1 MRLYRET
8 ALRKRADEPTLAMLD
23 LWRSLSEEKTGVPV
37 EVMIGD
43 RKKHRQLS
51 SFSGELYAVFPQ
63 VIGEKV
69 VLVLWLDSLSN
80 VKPILVTHEIG
91 HWVLKL
97 QGFCT
102 FLYQAD
108 RHNNVEI
115 ILNSMAHHPAL
126 YALQRSLGHEPQ
138 VEIDSRS
145 RSDIKLFSKKS
156 RKKEGGS
163 CLSNALLLA
172 DDMMNCS
179 GGDRIGLENV
189 VSKNYPDILRL
200 VKKII
205 TLASSY
211 NLLIADEN
219 LEFCAKVIED
229 LKLGSGWRK
238 VDEGGEL
245 TSKVKE
251 VEERKSNSG

>member
-8 ALRKRADEPTLAMLD
+8 ALRKQADEPTLAMLD

-69 VLVLWLDSLSN
+69 VIVLWLDSLSN
-80 VKPILVTHEIG
+80 VKPIIVTHEIG

-102 FLYQAD
+102 FHYQAD

-115 ILNSMAHHPAL
+115 MLNSMAHHPAL
-126 YALQRSLGHEPQ
+126 YDLQRSLGHEPQ

-145 RSDIKLFSKKS
+145 HSDIKLFSKKS
-156 RKKEGGS
+156 RKKESGF

-172 DDMMNCS
+172 DDMMNCL
-179 GGDRIGLENV
+179 GGIV
-189 VSKNYPDILRL
+189 
-200 VKKII
+200 
-205 TLASSY
+205 
-211 NLLIADEN
+211 
-219 LEFCAKVIED
+219 
-229 LKLGSGWRK
+229 
-238 VDEGGEL
+238 
-245 TSKVKE
+245 
-251 VEERKSNSG
+251 